1 MLAVKV
7 RLVAKVRVEYIKE
20 SDASDGDETEL
31 WTLLKNQQ

>member
-20 SDASDGDETEL
+20 SNASDDDKTEL
-31 WTLLKNQQ
+31 